1 MTHHGQDNHIV
12 WHQSTVTKR
21 DRQSLNKHRSMMIWL
36 TGLSGSG
43 KSTLANLL
51 ENILYTEDVRTYLLD
66 GDNLRHGVNR
76 NLGFDTEDRKEN
88 IRRAAEVGKLFV
100 DAGVVVIAAII
111 SPFDED
117 RQVARSI
124 FEAGEFVEVYVKC
137 TLEECELR
145 DPKGL
150 YKKAR
155 TGEIQNFTGITQ
167 PYEEPMNPEL
177 ILDTS
182 VLSLD
187 EASKKLLEFIR
198 SRL

>member
-198 SRL
+198 FRL

>member
-1 MTHHGQDNHIV
+1 
-12 WHQSTVTKR
+12 
-21 DRQSLNKHRSMMIWL
+21 MIWL

-100 DAGVVVIAAII
+100 DAGVVVLAAVI
-111 SPFDED
+111 SPFEED

-155 TGEIQNFTGITQ
+155 TGEIQNFTGITH
-167 PYEEPMNPEL
+167 PYEEPLNPEL
-177 ILDTS
+177 VLDTS

-187 EASKKLLEFIR
+187 KALKKLLEFIR
-198 SRL
+198 FRL

>member
-1 MTHHGQDNHIV
+1 MTHHGQNNHIV

-100 DAGVVVIAAII
+100 DAGVVVIAAVI

-124 FEAGEFVEVYVKC
+124 FEDGEFVEVYVKC

-167 PYEEPMNPEL
+167 PYEEPKNPEL

-198 SRL
+198 LRL